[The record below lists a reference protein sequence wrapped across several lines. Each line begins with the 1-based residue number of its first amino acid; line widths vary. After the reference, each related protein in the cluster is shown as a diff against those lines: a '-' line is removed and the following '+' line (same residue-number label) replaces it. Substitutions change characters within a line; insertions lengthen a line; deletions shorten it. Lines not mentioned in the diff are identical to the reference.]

1 MLFKP
6 TAPED
11 INTNLRLGNDPF
23 FTSQTNITLLIDNDN
38 YKQSVYRLLTCITKS
53 INETAKIT
61 NLGRKE
67 LRIYNILDC
76 NIVPINFHALQ
87 SEIPLV
93 NLMNYSYTFDH
104 MVKQFI
110 GVECKNDSLSDI
122 LVPFVDP
129 AVDGAERNQKIAKS
143 KIIMTKYSHPE
154 DTLVRMLIAPRG
166 SRRTNEFNTMVWRIM
181 AGNTSLN
188 LNKPKYLSD
197 QLWNKVL
204 LQSLY
209 NTEQKNWT
217 PGPNNYDLQSNDA
230 RLMGF
235 NNNRKYITD
244 LQEFEDLGFDTY
256 PTNVGAARFLTGAT
270 RIGVGIAPHT
280 YIIKDKGAPP
290 HQMGFKVK
298 QAYTASAAKTV
309 EWNKEGYT
317 RYQTKIVRYIE
328 WFIHLQRVMR
338 LLMRD
343 QLQWVNDP
351 IVHQSNALAEEI
363 TEFKGNN
370 TFEVKD
376 FE

>member
-1 MLFKP
+1 
-6 TAPED
+6 
-11 INTNLRLGNDPF
+11 
-23 FTSQTNITLLIDNDN
+23 
-38 YKQSVYRLLTCITKS
+38 
-53 INETAKIT
+53 
-61 NLGRKE
+61 
-67 LRIYNILDC
+67 
-76 NIVPINFHALQ
+76 
-87 SEIPLV
+87 
-93 NLMNYSYTFDH
+93 

-110 GVECKNDSLSDI
+110 GVECKNDSLSNI

-129 AVDGAERNQKIAKS
+129 AGNAAERNNKINES
-143 KIIMTKYSHPE
+143 KRIMIKYSHPE

-209 NTEQKNWT
+209 TPENNTIQKKWT

-230 RLMGF
+230 RLMGVEQ
-235 NNNRKYITD
+235 NRMYKIN
-244 LQEFEDLGFDTY
+244 LQEFEDLGFDTN
-256 PTNVGAARFLTGAT
+256 PVSAGNGQFLTGAT
-270 RIGVGIAPHT
+270 NVHGINSQHT
-280 YIIKDKGAPP
+280 YIIKDKGAPS
-290 HQMGFKVK
+290 HQMGFTVRD
-298 QAYTASAAKTV
+298 AYTASVLKTV
-309 EWNKEGYT
+309 KWNKEGYT